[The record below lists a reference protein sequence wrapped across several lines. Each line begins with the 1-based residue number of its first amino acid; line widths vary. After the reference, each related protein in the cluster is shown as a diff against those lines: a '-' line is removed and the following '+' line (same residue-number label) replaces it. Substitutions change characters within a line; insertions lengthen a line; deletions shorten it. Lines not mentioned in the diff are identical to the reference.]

1 MKLTLKKGQDP
12 EYLESK
18 IASLKTS
25 YGCQIEEKLK
35 IAAIVKAGGKQ
46 YAADIH
52 SKTRAIKRAG
62 GNVTSVDLI
71 QAMMENFRI
80 GGTADS
86 DKSDSKDDEVIMAT
100 TEFKFSC
107 NLCGKNGHKAKDC
120 PQRDKIKCKHCG
132 RTGHKKA
139 TCWKLEANKSKR
151 PEWWTDTA
159 AASADNSEMLI

>member
-1 MKLTLKKGQDP
+1 M
-12 EYLESK
+12 
-18 IASLKTS
+18 
-25 YGCQIEEKLK
+25 
-35 IAAIVKAGGKQ
+35 KAGGKQ
-46 YAADIH
+46 YAADIR

-62 GNVTSVDLI
+62 GNVTSADLL

-80 GGTADS
+80 GGTDDS
-86 DKSDSKDDEVIMAT
+86 DKSDSKDDEAIMAT

-132 RTGHKKA
+132 QTGHKKA